1 MESITEW
8 DFTQVVGV
16 HLKAEN
22 ASAGL
27 LARVF
32 YGAGPQYRPECYG
45 GRVSEDER
53 LELLR
58 SVSDAH
64 ASLADA
70 ALELRRRLGR
80 SSSLSQ
86 KAVRAEQGVLR
97 LKRELQRFDLSE
109 PPPPL
114 EGRGLPEARPDQ
126 QSIVFVRLRQ
136 PKLHDEES

>member
-1 MESITEW
+1 M
-8 DFTQVVGV
+8 
-16 HLKAEN
+16 
-22 ASAGL
+22 
-27 LARVF
+27 
-32 YGAGPQYRPECYG
+32 
-45 GRVSEDER
+45 SEDER

-80 SSSLSQ
+80 SSSLSI

-97 LKRELQRFDLSE
+97 LKRELQRLDLST

-114 EGRGLPEARPDQ
+114 EDGGLPAQRPDQ
-126 QSIVFVRLRQ
+126 QAIDFVRLRR
-136 PKLHDEES
+136 KDLDGES

>member
-1 MESITEW
+1 M
-8 DFTQVVGV
+8 VGV
-16 HLKAEN
+16 HRSAEN
-22 ASAGL
+22 ASTGL

-97 LKRELQRFDLSE
+97 LKRELQRSDVDE
-109 PPPPL
+109 P
-114 EGRGLPEARPDQ
+114 EPEARFYRGGP
-126 QSIVFVRLRQ
+126 FVEINRLRHG
-136 PKLHDEES
+136 KGRGEES